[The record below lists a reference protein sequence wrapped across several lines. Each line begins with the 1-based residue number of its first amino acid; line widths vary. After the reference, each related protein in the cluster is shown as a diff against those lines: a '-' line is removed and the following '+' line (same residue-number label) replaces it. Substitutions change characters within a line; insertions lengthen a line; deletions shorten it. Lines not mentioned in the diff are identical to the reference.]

1 MNLIRL
7 DQGCLPAPNKKL
19 RRHGQKAITN
29 ICPSNDMFPQS
40 LRLPSLLEQGKGIL
54 EDSNDKDR
62 CKLAT
67 KQAVHGI
74 TEAAELCD
82 LAAKCLTV
90 SLAAIR
96 HSVAITLSVW

>member
-1 MNLIRL
+1 MNLIRI

-19 RRHGQKAITN
+19 QRYGQKAITK
-29 ICPSNDMFPQS
+29 ICPSNDMFHLS
-40 LRLPSLLEQGKGIL
+40 LRLPSLLEQGKGIP
-54 EDSNDKDR
+54 DHSNDRDR

-90 SLAAIR
+90 SLAAFR
-96 HSVAITLSVW
+96 HSLAITLSAW